1 MAEDAE
7 GARSAGSGRE
17 PTGAEDAEGPRD
29 AFTEHRPLLFTIAY
43 EMLGS
48 AVDAEDV
55 LQESYLRWSAVDPAT
70 VEHPRAYLVRVVTR
84 QSLNHLRAVKARR
97 EEYVGSWLPEPIR
110 TAPEV
115 SDDAILAESVSM
127 AMMLVLETLGPTERA
142 VFVLHDVFG
151 YTHGEIAASVGRTE
165 TAVRQIAHRAR
176 RHVHARRRRFE
187 PDSGSAREVVERFL
201 RATTTGEIQAL
212 MDLLAPDV
220 VQISDGG
227 GKVTAA
233 RRPITG
239 RDDVA
244 RFVLGV
250 ARTSLTA
257 STRIEHAT
265 YNGMPAAR
273 CLTDGALD
281 WLLAFDVHDGRIS
294 SLYVVRNPD
303 KLHRADAVRPLDRGD
318 HQPWKP

>member
-1 MAEDAE
+1 MAE
-7 GARSAGSGRE
+7 
-17 PTGAEDAEGPRD
+17 D

-48 AVDAEDV
+48 AADAEDV
-55 LQESYLRWSAVDPAT
+55 LQESYLRWSAVDPAV

-84 QSLNHLRAVKARR
+84 QALNHLRAVRARR
-97 EEYVGSWLPEPIR
+97 EEYVGTWLPEPIR

-115 SDDAILAESVSM
+115 SEDAILAESVSM
-127 AMMLVLETLGPTERA
+127 AMMLVLETLNPTERA

-151 YTHGEIAASVGRTE
+151 YTHGEIAAAIGKTE
-165 TAVRQIAHRAR
+165 VAVRQIAHRAR
-176 RHVHARRRRFE
+176 QHVHARRRRFDR
-187 PDSGSAREVVERFL
+187 DSDATRKVVQRFL
-201 RATTTGEIQAL
+201 LAATTGEVQGL

-220 VQISDGG
+220 VEISDGG

-233 RRPITG
+233 RRPIIG

-250 ARTSLTA
+250 ARTSITA
-257 STRIEHAT
+257 TTLIEHAT

-273 CLTDGALD
+273 CLVDGELD
-281 WLLAFDVHDGRIS
+281 WLLAFEIDNGRITG
-294 SLYVVRNPD
+294 LYAMRNPD
-303 KLHRADAVRPLDRGD
+303 KLHGAHTVRPLDRGE

>member
-1 MAEDAE
+1 MAE
-7 GARSAGSGRE
+7 
-17 PTGAEDAEGPRD
+17 D

-48 AVDAEDV
+48 ATDAEDV
-55 LQESYLRWSAVDPAT
+55 LQESYLRWSAVDPAS
-70 VEHPRAYLVRVVTR
+70 VGHPRAYLVRVVTR
-84 QSLNHLRAVKARR
+84 QALNHLRALKARR
-97 EEYVGSWLPEPIR
+97 EEYVGPWLPEPIL

-127 AMMLVLETLGPTERA
+127 AMMLVLETLNPTERA

-151 YTHGEIAASVGRTE
+151 YPHGEIAASIGKTE
-165 TAVRQIAHRAR
+165 VSVRQIAHRAR

-187 PDSGSAREVVERFL
+187 PDSATTRGIVQRFL
-201 RATTTGEIQAL
+201 RAAATGEIQAL

-227 GKVTAA
+227 GKVVAA

-239 RDDVA
+239 RNDVA
-244 RFVLGV
+244 RFVLRVIRAG
-250 ARTSLTA
+250 TA
-257 STRIEHAT
+257 TTRAEYTT

-273 CLTDGALD
+273 FLTGGELD
-281 WLLAFDVHDGRIS
+281 WMVAFEIHDGRITG
-294 SLYVVRNPD
+294 LYGMRNPD
-303 KLHRADAVRPLDRGD
+303 KLHRADTVHPLDRGGAE
-318 HQPWKP
+318 PWKP